1 MAVILDIRNP
11 NDLEET
17 YDQIEIERDTVST
30 GASMANIATVNI
42 DETTANDLSTG
53 FTEYLDANGTVD
65 THYYR
70 YRYKNSSSLA
80 VSSYSDIYLAGT
92 TVVHTKFRNRMRDT
106 NSSNYYFSNSEITDF
121 LQNAINKLYPW
132 TYNEVIDETLTTLA
146 STEKY
151 TIPLGIFR
159 VNEVELV
166 DSSGIVVSKPSGYKK
181 RARQLIFDNTPPTGY
196 TIRLY
201 ADKQFQSLGE
211 VPGMFDDLI
220 IDLMQLEAMQTF
232 EMDRSKYYRYTTVT
246 NPEGGNLPS
255 LSRVIER
262 LEITTNARL
271 NKLKRV
277 RRATD
282 MKLI

>member
-11 NDLEET
+11 LDLEET
-17 YDQIEIERDTVST
+17 YDQIEIERDTDST
-30 GASMANIATVNI
+30 GATMANIATVSI

-53 FTEYLDANGTVD
+53 FTTYLDANGTVD

-70 YRYKNSSSLA
+70 YRFKNSTSGA

-92 TVVHTKFRNRMRDT
+92 TVMHTKFRNRMRDT
-106 NSSNYYFSNSEITDF
+106 NSSNYFFSNSEITDF

-132 TYNEVIDETLTTLA
+132 SYNEVIDETLTTAA

-159 VNEVELV
+159 VNEVELI
-166 DSSGIVVSKPSGYKK
+166 DSSGIVVSKPTGYKK
-181 RARQLIFDNTPPTGY
+181 RGRQLIFDSTPPTGY

-201 ADKQFQSLGE
+201 GDKQFQDLGE
-211 VPGMFDDLI
+211 VPGLFDDLI

-255 LSRVIER
+255 LSRAIER
-262 LEITTNARL
+262 IEITTNSRL

-277 RRATD
+277 RRAAD